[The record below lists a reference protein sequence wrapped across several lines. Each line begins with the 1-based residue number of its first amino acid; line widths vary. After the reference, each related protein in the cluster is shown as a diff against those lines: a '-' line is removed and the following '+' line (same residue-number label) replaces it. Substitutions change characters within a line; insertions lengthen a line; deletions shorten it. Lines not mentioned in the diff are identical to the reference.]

1 MNRISLMIMEVFD
14 LLHFGLIGE
23 HLGHSLSVP
32 IHQALYTRLGLDAD
46 YRLIEIP
53 KADLQDRVFSLFQE
67 LDGFNIT
74 IPYKTDVIPML
85 SSLDHAAES
94 MGAVNT
100 VDCANRKGYNTDAP
114 GFAAMLRHHGMDVQG
129 KPCFV
134 LGTGGASKAVVAAL
148 KDEGASSITLVSR
161 TPREGVISYDQL
173 AGVFSGYLINCTPA
187 GMWPKVEGCPISKE
201 VLSAILPH
209 ALGVADVIYN
219 PPETCLTLAAKEA
232 GIPACTGLYMLVAQA
247 VVAESIWLKQEL
259 PENLPS
265 LLMKDIE
272 EMKLL

>member
-1 MNRISLMIMEVFD
+1 M
-14 LLHFGLIGE
+14 LHFGLIGE

-46 YRLIEIP
+46 YRLIEIS

-85 SSLDHAAES
+85 ASLDHAAES

-173 AGVFSGYLINCTPA
+173 PDAFSGYLINCTPA

-201 VLSAILPH
+201 VLSAILPR

-232 GIPACTGLYMLVAQA
+232 GVPACTGLYMLVAQA
-247 VVAESIWLKQEL
+247 VVAESIWLKREL
-259 PENLPS
+259 PEDLPS